1 MASAVDQVDEAKVQ
15 SLQFDGRLVKPF
27 DPVHLRKILSTV
39 LQAAPKIST
48 PVSPAAPMPS
58 SDPLWEK
65 TAGHQTSDESGWE
78 VKEVG
83 ERTLTDLWKKEPA
96 LKPPPGMLEDP
107 EDFYK
112 NAPESGPPEI
122 SLSELVKPKAS
133 SPDLEQMV
141 RRMVEEKLPEIAE
154 RIVRE
159 ELNKILST

>member
-1 MASAVDQVDEAKVQ
+1 
-15 SLQFDGRLVKPF
+15 
-27 DPVHLRKILSTV
+27 
-39 LQAAPKIST
+39 
-48 PVSPAAPMPS
+48 
-58 SDPLWEK
+58 
-65 TAGHQTSDESGWE
+65 